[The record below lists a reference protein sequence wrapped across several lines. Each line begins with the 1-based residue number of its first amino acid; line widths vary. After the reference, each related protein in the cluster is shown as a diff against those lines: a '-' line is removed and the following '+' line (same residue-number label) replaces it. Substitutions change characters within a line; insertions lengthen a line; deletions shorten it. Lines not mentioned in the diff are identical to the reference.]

1 MDRRITRSM
10 AALGLGFLAAATGCQ
25 SFLHRA
31 TVPPAPRSQREGG
44 QVGFSS
50 SPKPAQSAMN
60 GLGQPN
66 GPIANMGNPSSTSGL
81 YGKGRGSSEGEN
93 MPGGRPA
100 ATAGDATPKGT
111 LGDAPPAF

>member
-10 AALGLGFLAAATGCQ
+10 AALGLGCLAAATGCQ
-25 SFLHRA
+25 SFMHRL
-31 TVPPAPRSQREGG
+31 TVPPAPRSPREGG
-44 QVGFSS
+44 QVGFGS

-66 GPIANMGNPSSTSGL
+66 GPIANSGNPSNTSGL
-81 YGKGRGSSEGEN
+81 YGKGRGAAEGEN
-93 MPGGRPA
+93 MPGGGPA
-100 ATAGDATPKGT
+100 ATAGNADSKGP